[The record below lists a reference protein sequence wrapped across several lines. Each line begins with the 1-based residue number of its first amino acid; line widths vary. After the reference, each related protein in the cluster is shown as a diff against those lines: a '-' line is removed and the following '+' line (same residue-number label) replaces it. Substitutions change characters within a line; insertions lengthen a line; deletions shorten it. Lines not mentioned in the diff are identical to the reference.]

1 MPAAKQINTDGLS
14 EGDFQ
19 TLATKLE
26 AASAMLGALA
36 KIKATTE
43 VWNTEAY
50 SQTLRARDR
59 IHRLARE
66 AIAQAEAA
74 GIKGES

>member
-26 AASAMLGALA
+26 AASAMLAALKRVRVEVKCQGAWDQVDA
-36 KIKATTE
+36 
-43 VWNTEAY
+43 
-50 SQTLRARDR
+50 
-59 IHRLARE
+59 